1 MPLPDAALEDRP
13 AAQRP
18 LSLGRT
24 QVASLEKRHSG
35 LNDQRANAAS
45 RRADHVE
52 PCVAA
57 RAKAGDREAMSQ
69 LYVEHVGRVYAYFL
83 ARLHGRTQLAED
95 LTSEV
100 FVRAL
105 DGIAKYQCRGLPFA
119 AWLFRIA
126 RNLLIDHTRS
136 QPRDPFIVLEDC
148 ADLPSLGGQR
158 ALDLVAERQDLLRP
172 WRRLTREQ
180 AEVVRLRFIHGQSI
194 FETAA
199 TTGKTVEAVKKLQAR
214 GLGVLRNALLGSA
227 TATSA

>member
-18 LSLGRT
+18 PSLSRT
-24 QVASLEKRHSG
+24 QATSFEGRHSR
-35 LNDQRANAAS
+35 LNDQGANVAN

-57 RAKAGDREAMSQ
+57 RAKAGDQEAMSQ
-69 LYVEHVGRVYAYFL
+69 LYVEHVGRVYTYFL
-83 ARLHGRTQLAED
+83 ARLHGKPQLAED

-126 RNLLIDHTRS
+126 RNLLIDYTRS
-136 QPRDPFIVLEDC
+136 QPRDPFVVLEDC
-148 ADLPSLGGQR
+148 VDLPSLDGQR
-158 ALDLVAERQDLLRP
+158 ALDLVAECQDLLRP

-194 FETAA
+194 LETAG
-199 TTGKTVEAVKKLQAR
+199 TTGKSEEAVKKLQAR

-227 TATSA
+227 TAKSA